1 MPDDTAPKPLL
12 LDAARRAERL
22 AFFELGPEDAAAL
35 RAFGSAAA
43 ARVDQLIAD
52 FYAHLLAFP
61 EVAAFLR
68 AEPGRIERL
77 QGLQR
82 AYFLELVEGRF
93 DERYFASRLRVGMA
107 HQQLG
112 VTPEWYIGA
121 FSRYLRLALRMAL
134 AEHDPGGALRPTVE
148 ALVKIVMLDVS
159 LAIDTY
165 IYGGFVDRHV
175 AAELELA
182 ARARVERLK
191 DDLTNMVVHDLKN
204 PVNGIA
210 MMVQLALR
218 KAQDLPEAHREYLRQ
233 IDRTCR
239 EMMRLIQNL
248 LEISK
253 MEEGKMPVAR
263 EPL

>member
-77 QGLQR
+77 KGLQR

-107 HQQLG
+107 
-112 VTPEWYIGA
+112 
-121 FSRYLRLALRMAL
+121 LRMAL
-134 AEHDPGGALRPTVE
+134 AEHDPSEALRPTVE

-175 AAELELA
+175 AAELERAARAAEDALA
-182 ARARVERLK
+182 ARARLERLK

-218 KAQDLPEAHREYLRQ
+218 KAQDLP
-233 IDRTCR
+233 
-239 EMMRLIQNL
+239 
-248 LEISK
+248 
-253 MEEGKMPVAR
+253 
-263 EPL
+263 

>member
-77 QGLQR
+77 KGLQR

-107 HQQLG
+107 HEQLG
-112 VTPEWYIGA
+112 VTPEWYIA
-121 FSRYLRLALRMAL
+121 RS
-134 AEHDPGGALRPTVE
+134 
-148 ALVKIVMLDVS
+148 
-159 LAIDTY
+159 
-165 IYGGFVDRHV
+165 
-175 AAELELA
+175 AATCA
-182 ARARVERLK
+182 WRCGWRSPSTIRARRCG
-191 DDLTNMVVHDLKN
+191 
-204 PVNGIA
+204 P
-210 MMVQLALR
+210 R
-218 KAQDLPEAHREYLRQ
+218 SRRSS
-233 IDRTCR
+233 R
-239 EMMRLIQNL
+239 
-248 LEISK
+248 S
-253 MEEGKMPVAR
+253 
-263 EPL
+263 